1 MPLESDSQKIS
12 RLLSESAQ
20 EHKTRHLKASREVG
34 GLSNKIKTQ
43 GATANGN
50 PGTSLGNK
58 KKSLGDYACLADYLA
73 DILFDPIQPLSN
85 SSDRCSK
92 NLKGQIDEAFANQVE
107 NFVSSMQITTGAQ
120 ASFAMANENAGANA
134 AMAALKA
141 SEAALIREEQHKAE
155 GRVKVA
161 EEQRQG
167 RKAHAIDASAARK
180 FVGVEAEKSA
190 KAVAKTNEQQGNAE
204 AIANIRK
211 IESAWGQAKTPDQAR
226 EIMNG
231 QSRKQNG
238 QTQ

>member
-12 RLLSESAQ
+12 RGLSESAQ
-20 EHKTRHLKASREVG
+20 EHQTRHLKASREVG

-43 GATANGN
+43 GATANGS

-73 DILFDPIQPLSN
+73 DILYDPIQPLST
-85 SSDRCSK
+85 SSDGCSK

-107 NFVSSMQITTGAQ
+107 NIVSSMQITTGAQ

-134 AMAALKA
+134 AMTALKA
-141 SEAALIREEQHKAE
+141 HESSLARAEQFLAE
-155 GRVKVA
+155 GRAKVV

-167 RKAHAIDASAARK
+167 RKI
-180 FVGVEAEKSA
+180 VAEKSA
-190 KAVAKTNEQQGNAE
+190 KAGAKTNEQQRNTA
-204 AIANIRK
+204 AIANIRG
-211 IESAWGQAKTPDQAR
+211 IESAWGQSKTPDQAR